1 MEDNM
6 EILKMAVVGTG
17 GRARAHLATIPKLTD
32 IYKLVA
38 VCDLNEE
45 LAKEVARQHNVPAY
59 TDVEEMLKA
68 EKPNVVLVAVR
79 PDGHHTITRIA
90 AMYGAHILT
99 ETPFAT
105 TLAYADIMINSAR
118 EFGVKLEESENVW
131 RWPHERVKRAIVD
144 AGLIGEVR
152 YAHLWYAS
160 GSYHGMNAIRTLI
173 QSEAKCAVGYVPK
186 GPGAPRE
193 IGIVEFENG
202 ASALY
207 ELPTRRRGN
216 YWEIDGT
223 KGAIVG
229 NDLQLYNGRETKN
242 YPIQTITGEVDGKR
256 TIVEARVDTDPPV
269 VWENPL
275 KKYGLGDADDV
286 ARAAAHYSIYKA
298 VVDDIEPEYGAE
310 NARKDQE
317 ILIAIRESA
326 LKGSIPIQ
334 LPLTEITEYER
345 QLHEQYKAQYGHD
358 PLEVGK
364 SEARK
369 TKY

>member
-1 MEDNM
+1 MET
-6 EILKMAVVGTG
+6 LKIAVVGTG
-17 GRARAHLATIPKLTD
+17 SRARAHLATIPKLTD

-45 LAKEVARQHNVPAY
+45 LAKEVAGQHNVPGY
-59 TDVEEMLKA
+59 TNVEEMLKT
-68 EKPNVVLVAVR
+68 EKPDVVLVAVR
-79 PDGHHTITRIA
+79 PDGHHTITRLA
-90 AMYGAHILT
+90 AMYGAHVLT
-99 ETPFAT
+99 ETPIAT
-105 TLAYADIMINSAR
+105 TLAYADIMINSAK

-131 RWPHERVKRAIVD
+131 RWPHERLKRAIVD

-173 QSEAKCAVGYVPK
+173 QSEAKCAVGYAPK

-193 IGIVEFENG
+193 IGVVEFENG
-202 ASALY
+202 ASTLY
-207 ELPTRRRGN
+207 ELPSRRRGN

-223 KGAIVG
+223 EGAVVG
-229 NDLQLYNGRETKN
+229 NELQIYNGRETKS
-242 YPIQTITGEVDGKR
+242 YPIQTITGEVSGKR

-275 KKYGLGDADDV
+275 KKYGLDNADDV

-298 VVDDIEPEYGAE
+298 VVEDTEPEYGAE

-334 LPLTEITEYER
+334 LPLTEITEHER
-345 QLHEQYKAQYGHD
+345 QLHEQYKIQYGHD

-364 SEARK
+364 SEARA
-369 TKY
+369 TKYE

>member
-1 MEDNM
+1 MKT
-6 EILKMAVVGTG
+6 LKIAVIGTG

-38 VCDLNEE
+38 VCDINET
-45 LAKEVARQHNVPAY
+45 LVKEVAGQHNVPGY

-68 EKPNVVLVAVR
+68 EKPDVVLVAVR

-90 AMYGAHILT
+90 AQHSVHVLT
-99 ETPFAT
+99 ETPIAT
-105 TLAYADIMINSAR
+105 TLAYADIMINSAK

-144 AGLIGEVR
+144 AGVIGEVR
-152 YAHLWYAS
+152 HAHLWYTS

-173 QSEAKCAVGYVPK
+173 QSEAKCVVGYIPK

-207 ELPTRRRGN
+207 EFPSRRRGN
-216 YWEIDGT
+216 YWEVDGT

-229 NDLQLYNGRETKN
+229 HELQLYNGRKTES
-242 YPIQTITGEVDGKR
+242 YPIQTITGEIDGKR
-256 TIVEARVDTDPPV
+256 TILEARVDTDPPV

-286 ARAAAHYSIYKA
+286 ARATAHYSIYKA
-298 VVDDIEPEYGAE
+298 VVEDTEPEYGAL

-326 LKGSIPIQ
+326 LKGSAPIK
-334 LPLTEITEYER
+334 LPLTEITEHER

-358 PLEVGK
+358 PLEIDRD
-364 SEARK
+364 EARG